1 MHQELTNN
9 LAAAGVNPHFQS
21 KLDEVKLFTDQHIRP
36 YAGAFEKAGGFPDQL
51 VKEMAERGF
60 LGACLPQEYGG
71 LGMDPVTYGLFTEE
85 LGKGC
90 CSVRSLI
97 TVHSSL
103 VGETLVRWGTGAQK
117 QEWLEA
123 MATGRKLA
131 AFALSEPTTGSD
143 ARNVQTTYVR
153 KNGAFCLNGTKKWIT
168 CAAIADVLLVI
179 AACEDRVSAFL
190 VDTDAPG
197 VEIVP
202 IQGMMAGKASYM
214 AEIHLKEVMIPEDR
228 LLGVEGGGFSYI
240 VNTALDHGRY
250 SIAWA
255 GVAIAQEAIDA
266 MVRYSRQRSQFG
278 KKIYNHQLIQGLIG
292 DATTQTHA
300 ARALCISAGRLR
312 AERHENA
319 VIETNMAKYFSSG
332 VAVKVAADA
341 VQVHG
346 ANGFSEEYP
355 VERLYREAKVLEVIE
370 GTSQLQ
376 QEIIA
381 QFALKEYYK
390 TK

>member
-1 MHQELTNN
+1 MSQELIV
-9 LAAAGVNPHFQS
+9 APVSKGINPVFQS
-21 KLDEVKLFTDQHIRP
+21 KIEEIKSFTDQHIRP
-36 YAGAFEKAGGFPDQL
+36 NAVAFEKAKGFPMKL
-51 VKEMAERGF
+51 VAEMAERGF

-71 LGMDPVTYGLFTEE
+71 LGMDPVTYGFFTEE

-103 VGETLVRWGTGAQK
+103 VGESLVKWGTKAQK
-117 QEWLEA
+117 QELLVEIA
-123 MATGRKLA
+123 NGRKIA
-131 AFALSEPTTGSD
+131 AFALSEPMTGSD
-143 ARNVQTTYVR
+143 ARSVQTTYVR
-153 KNGAFCLNGTKKWIT
+153 KNGEFCLNGTKKWIT
-168 CAAIADVLLVI
+168 CAAIADLLLVI
-179 AACEDRVSAFL
+179 AACEGNVSAFL
-190 VDTDAPG
+190 IDANSPG
-197 VEIVP
+197 IEITP
-202 IQGMMAGKASYM
+202 IHGMMAGKASHM
-214 AEIHLKEVMIPEDR
+214 AEINLKNVMVPEDR

-240 VNTALDHGRY
+240 VNSALDSGRY

-266 MVRYSRQRSQFG
+266 MVYYSRQRSQFG

-292 DATTQTHA
+292 DAVTQTHA
-300 ARALCISAGRLR
+300 ARALCISAGMMRS
-312 AERHENA
+312 EHHENA
-319 VIETNMAKYFSSG
+319 VVETNMAKYFSSG
-332 VAVKVAADA
+332 VAMKVAADA
-341 VQVHG
+341 IQVHG

-355 VERLYREAKVLEVIE
+355 VERLYREAKVLEIIE